1 MARNEKNTSK
11 RKLDGKIAASVAV
24 TDTASA
30 ERGVP
35 EPAVAGPDRTKGKSE
50 QEPSDKSEPQPQ
62 YAALCWRKIRDK
74 TEVLLVTSR
83 DTGRWI
89 IPKGWPI
96 KGLAPHEAAAR
107 EAYEEA
113 GAEGKVKSSCI
124 GLYSYRKLLG
134 PETSVPCLVA
144 VYPIRTLRLLDQFPE
159 RLERKRKWFSP
170 KKAATLVAEPELRE
184 LLRNFSAD
192 ALTKVE
198 RRAS

>member
-1 MARNEKNTSK
+1 LARKEKNTTK
-11 RKLDGKIAASVAV
+11 RKLDGKAAVPVALTDATADEPV
-24 TDTASA
+24 TTGADATKVKPADKSGDT
-30 ERGVP
+30 
-35 EPAVAGPDRTKGKSE
+35 
-50 QEPSDKSEPQPQ
+50 SEPQPQ
-62 YAALCWRKIRDK
+62 YAALCWRKVRDK

-113 GAEGKVKSSCI
+113 GAEGKVKPSCI

-134 PETSVPCLVA
+134 PETSVPCVVA

-159 RLERKRKWFSP
+159 RQERRRKWFSP

-192 ALTKVE
+192 ALAKVE
-198 RRAS
+198 QRAG